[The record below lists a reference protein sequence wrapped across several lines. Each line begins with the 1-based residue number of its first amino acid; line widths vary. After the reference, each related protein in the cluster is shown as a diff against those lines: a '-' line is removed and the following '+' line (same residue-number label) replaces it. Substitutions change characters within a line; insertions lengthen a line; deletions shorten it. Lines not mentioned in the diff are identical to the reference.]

1 MSHITARCAVD
12 AREAQ
17 GDFKGLSISTF
28 HLFCAK
34 RAAGLASGGWSPS
47 YRQLL
52 PSAVPAETKRH
63 IDSLISDV
71 NRRRGVRGHG
81 G

>member
-12 AREAQ
+12 AREAP
-17 GDFKGLSISTF
+17 GEGLSILTF
-28 HLFCAK
+28 VLCEACAQ
-34 RAAGLASGGWSPS
+34 GLASGGWTPS

-52 PSAVPAETKRH
+52 PSTVSAETKKH